1 MELWILLAIIG
12 GVGSNIFNFL
22 TRYALK
28 DGDDAVTFAWFF
40 ELMRGIIFAV
50 AVLAGPPQA
59 VTLSGGALLFVVGI
73 IEAVCIYLY
82 MKMHSD
88 AHLSISAV
96 IIRMRL
102 IWIPILAFF
111 LLHEALRSHEYIS
124 ILILFS
130 GLLIAGAPHK
140 LKSDKGVRYAYI
152 FSFFAALL
160 AVAMKMASEWF
171 TPSMIIFAMSVPS
184 IVVLPFLVR
193 DPRKK
198 IRELANERLAAKV
211 GVGLINAGS
220 FYLYTVAL
228 RWGPVSVV
236 QAIYQSMMIF
246 SIAMGIIL
254 LGEREDIPRKI
265 IGTAITL
272 AGILSLALFA

>member
-1 MELWILLAIIG
+1 MELWILLAVIG
-12 GVGSNIFNFL
+12 GIGSNIFNFL

-40 ELMRGIIFAV
+40 ELIRGTIFAV
-50 AVLAGPPQA
+50 AVFADPPESIT
-59 VTLSGGALLFVVGI
+59 VSGAALLAVVGI
-73 IEAVCIYLY
+73 IEIVCIYLY
-82 MKMHSD
+82 MKMHSY

-102 IWIPILAFF
+102 IWIPILAF
-111 LLHEALRSHEYIS
+111 LLLREALQAHEYIG

-130 GLLIAGAPHK
+130 GLLITGAPHK

-160 AVAMKMASEWF
+160 AVTMKMASAWF
-171 TPSMIIFAMSVPS
+171 SPSMIIFAMSIPS
-184 IVVLPFLVR
+184 ILVLPFLVKH
-193 DPRKK
+193 PRKK
-198 IRELANERLAAKV
+198 IRALANDRLVAKIS
-211 GVGLINAGS
+211 VGLINAGS

-228 RWGPVSVV
+228 HLGSVSVV

-254 LGEREDIPRKI
+254 FQEREDIPRKL

-272 AGILSLALFA
+272 IGIGALTLFS